1 MSQLVINIL
10 DKALKSKGYKLKKT
24 SEYMW
29 WSPFVSHHKP
39 KLQVNIQTGK
49 WHCWVSNQG
58 GHNLF
63 QLLKQT
69 NANRILFKE
78 LSDAVGSTYYT
89 SDKKDKKDIVLNL
102 PKEAK
107 PLWDENESVQK
118 LQALKFIY
126 ERGLTDED
134 ILRYNLYYC
143 LSGAYH
149 NRIIIPSYDSDG
161 VLNYFV
167 GRDFYRGGMKYKN
180 PPIPK
185 DIIGFDLYIDWS
197 QPIILCEG
205 VFDAIAI
212 KNNSIPLF
220 GKTILPKLYEKIRK
234 TFVRISSEL
243 NLYIFN
249 GRPRPMYS
257 IRHSVAKKRFKET
270 GSLEVVADS
279 LNTSV
284 PILKSNYLNEDEEFV
299 LERHKKTYPELYST
313 KSKTAKKS

>member
-1 MSQLVINIL
+1 
-10 DKALKSKGYKLKKT
+10 
-24 SEYMW
+24 MW

-63 QLLKQT
+63 QLLKQV
-69 NANRILFKE
+69 NANRSLFKE
-78 LSDAVGSTYYT
+78 LSDAVGSTFYT

-107 PLWDENESVQK
+107 PLYDESESVQK
-118 LQALKFIY
+118 LHALKFLY
-126 ERGLTDED
+126 ERGLSDED
-134 ILRYNLYYC
+134 ILRYNLHYC
-143 LSGAYH
+143 LSGVYQ

-180 PPIPK
+180 HPIPK

-197 QPIILCEG
+197 QPIVLCEG

-220 GKTILPKLYEKIRK
+220 GKTIQSKLEKEIYKQSVKKIYVVLDDDAK
-234 TFVRISSEL
+234 TDALKITSKLMENGINVYFVHMKDKDPSAIGFERMTHRIKTTRQM
-243 NLYIFN
+243 N
-249 GRPRPMYS
+249 
-257 IRHSVAKKRFKET
+257 
-270 GSLEVVADS
+270 
-279 LNTSV
+279 
-284 PILKSNYLNEDEEFV
+284 LKSFLANKLFTN
-299 LERHKKTYPELYST
+299 KK
-313 KSKTAKKS
+313 KFIDI

>member
-10 DKALKSKGYKLKKT
+10 DKALKSKGTKLKKT
-24 SEYMW
+24 NEYMW
-29 WSPFVSHHKP
+29 WSPFISHHKP
-39 KLQVNIQTGK
+39 KLQVNIETGK

-63 QLLKQT
+63 QLLKQV
-69 NANRILFKE
+69 NANRSLFKE
-78 LSDAVGSTYYT
+78 LSDAVGSTFYT

-107 PLWDENESVQK
+107 PLYDESESVQK
-118 LQALKFIY
+118 LHALKFLY

-134 ILRYNLYYC
+134 ILRYNLHYC
-143 LSGAYH
+143 LSGVYQ

-167 GRDFYRGGMKYKN
+167 GRDFYKGGMKYKN

-197 QPIILCEG
+197 QPIVLCEG

-220 GKTILPKLYEKIRK
+220 GKTILPKLYEKVIKNRVK
-234 TFVRISSEL
+234 HIIISLDEDAFDDSLKMIKKFFDYGISVNFVKLTETDPSEL
-243 NLYIFN
+243 GYIKMIDKLDTSTEVN
-249 GRPRPMYS
+249 
-257 IRHSVAKKRFKET
+257 FKELMRMKIY
-270 GSLEVVADS
+270 G
-279 LNTSV
+279 
-284 PILKSNYLNEDEEFV
+284 K
-299 LERHKKTYPELYST
+299 
-313 KSKTAKKS
+313 